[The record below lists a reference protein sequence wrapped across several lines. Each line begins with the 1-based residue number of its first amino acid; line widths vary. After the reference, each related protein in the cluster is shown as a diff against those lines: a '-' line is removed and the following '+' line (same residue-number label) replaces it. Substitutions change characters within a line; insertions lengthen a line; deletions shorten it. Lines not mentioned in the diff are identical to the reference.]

1 MDLDTGESAEH
12 LESGVVRVVA
22 RGEID
27 FDSAE
32 VLSTRLSSL
41 IDHGA
46 SVIVL
51 DAGEVTFLD
60 SSGLRVII
68 AAANRLRALGGQ
80 LFIEGM
86 SGAVQR
92 VLEITGLLDRL
103 VFSGD
108 KVYKDE
114 NGFIYFVARADDMIK
129 TKGFRVSPTE
139 VESEVL
145 RHPEVVEAV
154 AFAVPN
160 ISVGEDVACAYTS
173 ANGKPIAETELKQF
187 LKSQLPNHMVPAI
200 LLHFD
205 SFPILGNYRPC

>member
-1 MDLDTGESAEH
+1 MTTRSTTLDLVTRESEDH
-12 LESGVVRVVA
+12 LDSGVLRVVA

-32 VLSTRLSSL
+32 LLSTRLTSL

-46 SVIVL
+46 VVVVL
-51 DAGEVTFLD
+51 DTTDVTFLD

-103 VFSGD
+103 AFGEYERSKLSG
-108 KVYKDE
+108 V
-114 NGFIYFVARADDMIK
+114 RASK
-129 TKGFRVSPTE
+129 
-139 VESEVL
+139 
-145 RHPEVVEAV
+145 A
-154 AFAVPN
+154 
-160 ISVGEDVACAYTS
+160 
-173 ANGKPIAETELKQF
+173 
-187 LKSQLPNHMVPAI
+187 
-200 LLHFD
+200 
-205 SFPILGNYRPC
+205 

>member
-1 MDLDTGESAEH
+1 MDLITGESEEH
-12 LESGVVRVVA
+12 LQSGVVRVVA

-32 VLSTRLSSL
+32 VLSTRLSAL

-46 SVIVL
+46 SVLVL
-51 DAGEVTFLD
+51 DASEVTFLD

-103 VFSGD
+103 MFSGD
-108 KVYKDE
+108 EHSTV
-114 NGFIYFVARADDMIK
+114 GPIK
-129 TKGFRVSPTE
+129 
-139 VESEVL
+139 
-145 RHPEVVEAV
+145 
-154 AFAVPN
+154 
-160 ISVGEDVACAYTS
+160 
-173 ANGKPIAETELKQF
+173 Q
-187 LKSQLPNHMVPAI
+187 
-200 LLHFD
+200 
-205 SFPILGNYRPC
+205 